1 MSHVVSQDGTRIAF
15 ECAGSGPPLIL
26 VDGAF
31 CHRGFGPCAKFV
43 PQLAPHFTVFTYDR
57 RGRGASGDTAP
68 YAVAREL
75 EDLEAL
81 IDEAG
86 APVRLVG
93 FSSGGAL
100 ALEAAAS
107 GLTVEK
113 VIAYEPPYVY
123 EGVTSGRV
131 DHEAQ
136 LKARLAADDRSGTV
150 SYFMRDM
157 VGAPA
162 AAVVMMR
169 MMPWIWRKL
178 AAVAGMRLAGAVD
191 RAAAGDRAEDL
202 FRRIALPVS
211 QYWVFK
217 QAPGL
222 GRKLAAVAHTVPYD
236 AAVMA
241 GFEIPRARF
250 AAVRAGTLVV
260 HGSKTDARIQRI
272 ATALAA
278 AVPGAH
284 HRVLDGQTHN
294 VKAAALAPLI
304 IEFCAADTAH
314 AGVQQ
319 S

>member
-15 ECAGSGPPLIL
+15 ERAGSGPPLIL

-31 CHRGFGPCAKFV
+31 CHRGFGPAAKFV
-43 PQLAPHFTVFTYDR
+43 PLLAPHFTVFTYDR
-57 RGRGASGDTAP
+57 RGRGASSDTSP
-68 YAVAREL
+68 YAVAREV

-100 ALEAAAS
+100 ALEAAAR
-107 GLTVEK
+107 GLAVEK
-113 VIAYEPPYVY
+113 VVAYEPPYVY

-131 DHEAQ
+131 DHAAQ
-136 LKARLAADDRSGTV
+136 LKERLAAGNRGGMV

-157 VGAPA
+157 VGAPG

-178 AAVAGMRLAGAVD
+178 AAVA
-191 RAAAGDRAEDL
+191 
-202 FRRIALPVS
+202 
-211 QYWVFK
+211 
-217 QAPGL
+217 
-222 GRKLAAVAHTVPYD
+222 HTLPYD

-250 AAVRAGTLVV
+250 ADVRAGTLVV

-272 ATALAA
+272 AAALAA
-278 AVPGAH
+278 AVPGAQ
-284 HRVLDGQTHN
+284 HRVLDGQSHN
-294 VKAAALAPLI
+294 VKASALAPLI
-304 IEFCAADTAH
+304 VEFCAADAAR

-319 S
+319 P

>member
-31 CHRGFGPCAKFV
+31 CHRAFGPSAKFV
-43 PQLAPHFTVFTYDR
+43 PLLAGHFTVFTYDR
-57 RGRGASGDTAP
+57 RGRGASSDTPP
-68 YAVAREL
+68 YSVAREV

-86 APVRLVG
+86 APAYLVG

-107 GLTVEK
+107 GLPVEK
-113 VIAYEPPYVY
+113 VVAYEPPYVY

-136 LKARLAADDRSGTV
+136 LKARLAAGDRSGAV
-150 SYFMRDM
+150 RYFMRDM

-162 AAVVMMR
+162 AAVVVMR
-169 MMPWIWRKL
+169 LMPWVWR
-178 AAVAGMRLAGAVD
+178 G
-191 RAAAGDRAEDL
+191 
-202 FRRIALPVS
+202 
-211 QYWVFK
+211 
-217 QAPGL
+217 
-222 GRKLAAVAHTVPYD
+222 LAAVAHTLPHD
-236 AAVMA
+236 AAVMN
-241 GFEIPRARF
+241 GFEVPRARL
-250 AAVRAGTLVV
+250 AAVKADTLVV
-260 HGSKTDARIQRI
+260 HGSKTDPRIQRS

-304 IEFCAADTAH
+304 IEFCAAH
-314 AGVQQ
+314 AARTQEQ
-319 S
+319 PR